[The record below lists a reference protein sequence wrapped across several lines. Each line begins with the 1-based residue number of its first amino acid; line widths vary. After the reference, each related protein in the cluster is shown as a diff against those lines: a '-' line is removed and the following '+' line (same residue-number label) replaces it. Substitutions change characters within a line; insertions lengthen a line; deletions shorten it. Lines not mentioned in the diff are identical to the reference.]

1 MNTKISSLLVLILI
15 LVCNIRCSILT
26 STTYVGEELE
36 ILVEQTTKYN
46 DSAIA
51 ISPSAKQIQVQ
62 LENGQ
67 GKIKVEETG
76 LWRIEYNDEKVEVF
90 IQPKKSQMN
99 SNEINQKKDIEFLW
113 IGAVLIMT
121 FFVMAVITTVIVFSK
136 IFSQAY
142 KKPSFTRGCKNKV
155 CTINFD
161 SGALPL
167 QDVEIFLNS
176 KKVAGTKKM
185 QELERLQINVE
196 ENLAVGKCFATYHEK
211 SKKCKIEIVDREKM
225 SGNAIAKQIY
235 SVGDKQIFVD
245 KPQQDKKIIKK
256 RKLSKI

>member
-1 MNTKISSLLVLILI
+1 MNTKISLLFLFLILATS
-15 LVCNIRCSILT
+15 LRCDILT
-26 STTYVGEELE
+26 STAHVGEELE

-67 GKIKVEETG
+67 GKIRVEEAG
-76 LWRIEYNDEKVEVF
+76 LWRIEYNDEGVEVL
-90 IQPKKSQMN
+90 ILPKKSQLN
-99 SNEINQKKDIEFLW
+99 SSEINQKKDAEFLW
-113 IGAVLIMT
+113 IGAILIII
-121 FFVMAVITTVIVFSK
+121 FFVIVVIATIIVFSK

-142 KKPSFTRGCKNKV
+142 KKPSFTKECKNKT

-167 QDVEIFLNS
+167 EDVEIFLNS

-185 QELERLQINVE
+185 QELERLQIRVE
-196 ENLAVGKCFATYHEK
+196 ENLATGKCFVIYHEK
-211 SKKCKIEIVDREKM
+211 SKKCKIDIVDKVKTDENCISKKIC
-225 SGNAIAKQIY
+225 N
-235 SVGDKQIFVD
+235 VDDKQIFAD
-245 KPQQDKKIIKK
+245 KIQQDKNNIKT